1 MMKLN
6 KLALITG
13 SDILFENQ
21 FFIHSPTIEELSL
34 NNITED
40 ELFKTLKLLTIC
52 KEDLENEQQF
62 AQEVSN
68 FQLLLAVLFNDK
80 YPEDD
85 RLMFFKILQL
95 NLYFKKFFY

>member
-1 MMKLN
+1 MRLFMVKTMKLN

-13 SDILFENQ
+13 SDILFEDQ

-40 ELFKTLKLLTIC
+40 ELFKVLKLLTIC
-52 KEDLENEQQF
+52 KEDLQNEQTL
-62 AQEVSN
+62 EDVNN

-80 YPEDD
+80 
-85 RLMFFKILQL
+85 
-95 NLYFKKFFY
+95 